1 MLSMNKPIIMAIV
14 TLSIVMGS
22 SVGLT
27 VFQLAEAQYEAGQT
41 AGSIEEQ
48 LTLAREKVSNAQ
60 QSGAYGSGTPMLG
73 VNIDQTAIFVGVLV
87 AIFGGVAAAFFAMSR
102 SKKSVTTS

>member
-1 MLSMNKPIIMAIV
+1 MLSMNKPIIVAIV
-14 TLSIVMGS
+14 AVSIVVGAMG
-22 SVGLT
+22 
-27 VFQLAEAQYEAGQT
+27 FPFFKLANAQY
-41 AGSIEEQ
+41 GSATGGNIEEQ
-48 LTLAREKVSNAQ
+48 LQLAREKVSNAQ
-60 QSGAYGSGTPMLG
+60 QQGAYGSGTPMLG

>member
-1 MLSMNKPIIMAIV
+1 MNKPIIMAIV
-14 TLSIVMGS
+14 LVSIVMGS

-27 VFQLAEAQYEAGQT
+27 ALQLAEAQYEAGQS

-48 LTLAREKVSNAQ
+48 LNLAREKVSNAQ
-60 QSGAYGSGTPMLG
+60 QQGAYGSGTPMLG
-73 VNIDQTAIFVGVLV
+73 VNIDQTAIFVGILV

>member
-1 MLSMNKPIIMAIV
+1 MAIV
-14 TLSIVMGS
+14 VVSVVMGS
-22 SVGLT
+22 SVGLAAL
-27 VFQLAEAQYEAGQT
+27 QLAEAQYTAGQSS
-41 AGSIEEQ
+41 GSIEEQ
-48 LTLAREKVSNAQ
+48 LNLAREKVSTAQ
-60 QSGAYGSGTPMLG
+60 QQGAYGSGTPMLG

>member
-1 MLSMNKPIIMAIV
+1 MLGMNKPIIVAIV
-14 TLSIVMGS
+14 AVSIVMGS
-22 SVGLT
+22 SIGLP
-27 VFQLAEAQYEAGQT
+27 VFQSAYAQYTTGQT
-41 AGSIEEQ
+41 SGGIEEQ

-60 QSGAYGSGTPMLG
+60 QQGAYGSGTAMLG

>member
-1 MLSMNKPIIMAIV
+1 MLSMNKPIIVAIV
-14 TLSIVMGS
+14 AVSIVVGAMG
-22 SVGLT
+22 LPI
-27 VFQLAEAQYEAGQT
+27 FKLANAQY
-41 AGSIEEQ
+41 GSATGGNIEEQ
-48 LTLAREKVSNAQ
+48 LQLAREKVSNAQ
-60 QSGAYGSGTPMLG
+60 QQGAYGSGTPMLG